1 MVYHFLKKLYR
12 SPIVIHH
19 SLRKVFI
26 HNLGPL
32 DKESPGMWHRVSAG
46 SCWQALCTHI
56 YAQKPPALFPSLAF
70 TNLGVKLCRS
80 EVGRGLCSL
89 ELCMTGLGM
98 VATGWSAPGRRAGIR
113 GPWVSG
119 VSCLSP
125 NPLATWVFSSS
136 CHSANHK
143 FGCTDNRWEGLS
155 LKTTSDEHSLQLY
168 GQPPVHY
175 CNVPSL
181 ERDEIPLLQ
190 EEISR
195 GKRQRWQ
202 IPYSEILWDWNPLFC
217 HSVCTDRPPSALW
230 WMGPNCVAC
239 TPWKSPFHHPLP
251 HPPKWRYKRTWYRT
265 EGIHW
270 MSGLSWHFFRSKI

>member
-70 TNLGVKLCRS
+70 TNLGVKLSRS

-98 VATGWSAPGRRAGIR
+98 VATGWSAPGRRVGIR

-136 CHSANHK
+136 CHSANHRL
-143 FGCTDNRWEGLS
+143 GCTDNRWEGLR
-155 LKTTSDEHSLQLY
+155 LKTIPDEHSLQLH

-181 ERDEIPLLQ
+181 ERWDTFAAGRNIKGEKAKVTDTLFRNTLGLKSIVLPLRLHRQASKRSVVDGAQLCSLHTMEIPF
-190 EEISR
+190 
-195 GKRQRWQ
+195 
-202 IPYSEILWDWNPLFC
+202 P
-217 HSVCTDRPPSALW
+217 PPSSSPSQMKIQKNVVLHRRYTLNVWFKLAL
-230 WMGPNCVAC
+230 
-239 TPWKSPFHHPLP
+239 F
-251 HPPKWRYKRTWYRT
+251 
-265 EGIHW
+265 
-270 MSGLSWHFFRSKI
+270 

>member
-1 MVYHFLKKLYR
+1 MNAALSFSNEVEEGGVDSAVPVNLEPRATFESVAYCDTRDLIETQVILKFDGRHFSSRNLPSHMVYHFLKKLYR

-98 VATGWSAPGRRAGIR
+98 VATG
-113 GPWVSG
+113 
-119 VSCLSP
+119 
-125 NPLATWVFSSS
+125 
-136 CHSANHK
+136 
-143 FGCTDNRWEGLS
+143 
-155 LKTTSDEHSLQLY
+155 
-168 GQPPVHY
+168 
-175 CNVPSL
+175 
-181 ERDEIPLLQ
+181 
-190 EEISR
+190 
-195 GKRQRWQ
+195 
-202 IPYSEILWDWNPLFC
+202 
-217 HSVCTDRPPSALW
+217 
-230 WMGPNCVAC
+230 
-239 TPWKSPFHHPLP
+239 
-251 HPPKWRYKRTWYRT
+251 
-265 EGIHW
+265 
-270 MSGLSWHFFRSKI
+270 